1 MINFIIFYLSTGFL
15 FSFGLN
21 LTLYAFHKP
30 ILTFSETIAA
40 IFFWPT
46 VIGTFI
52 NEMNKAE
59 RD

>member
-15 FSFGLN
+15 LSLGLN
-21 LTLYAFHKP
+21 LILYAFHKP
-30 ILTFSETIAA
+30 ILTFSESIAA
-40 IFFWPT
+40 IIFWPT